1 MAMVAMGEKGGVEAL
16 LARPIQIAD
25 EVCTRA
31 GEADSFK
38 QECMDLKKQIQKL
51 SGLLRQAVR
60 ASSGAGLYER
70 PTRRIIQEINKVLE
84 KALVL
89 VTKCRRKRLFAITST
104 AAFKKIG
111 LLLDSSIGDVTW
123 LLNVS
128 ANDEDDDR
136 SQIGLP
142 PIATNDPM
150 LGLIWEQIARLHTGS
165 PSDKADAAASLL
177 SLAKDNPDRNAK
189 LIVEEGGITPLL
201 KLINYKE
208 TAVATT
214 AAAIAT
220 EAGVREGQEAAAR
233 TLGYLG
239 RDPDRVRE
247 MMEEGVCSAFAKVLK
262 DSPMKLQSTVAWALS
277 EMLSD
282 EPQPDWQD
290 RFAHSGVIRS
300 LVGHLAF
307 ESLQEGSKYLV
318 TGKPSVTIHSLVTT
332 SLASKVT
339 DAHTLAHLQ
348 KDTAAALGLPS
359 LSGLNLK
366 GRSAEDPAVKASLK
380 AEAAKALWKIAK
392 NNINTCKAI
401 TESKALL
408 CFAIMLEK
416 GQGHL
421 QYNSAM
427 AVMEIAAV
435 AEQTSE
441 LRRVAFKPNSPAA
454 KALVEQMLR
463 IITQDDED
471 AHLLMACIKAIGCL
485 ARTFPARETRLIAP
499 LVKHLDHREPSVC
512 REAAIALAKFG
523 CKENYLHMERCKSI
537 IEAGAAPFLI
547 QLVYFGDSG
556 VSGSQIPALILL
568 CYLALH
574 VGDSEAL
581 AKAEALSSL
590 EWASKQPHLV
600 QDPTLDKLLPE
611 AKGRLELYQSR
622 GSRFH

>member
-1 MAMVAMGEKGGVEAL
+1 M
-16 LARPIQIAD
+16 R
-25 EVCTRA
+25 
-31 GEADSFK
+31 
-38 QECMDLKKQIQKL
+38 
-51 SGLLRQAVR
+51 
-60 ASSGAGLYER
+60 
-70 PTRRIIQEINKVLE
+70 
-84 KALVL
+84 
-89 VTKCRRKRLFAITST
+89 
-104 AAFKKIG
+104 
-111 LLLDSSIGDVTW
+111 
-123 LLNVS
+123 
-128 ANDEDDDR
+128 
-136 SQIGLP
+136 
-142 PIATNDPM
+142 
-150 LGLIWEQIARLHTGS
+150 
-165 PSDKADAAASLL
+165 
-177 SLAKDNPDRNAK
+177 
-189 LIVEEGGITPLL
+189 
-201 KLINYKE
+201 
-208 TAVATT
+208 
-214 AAAIAT
+214 
-220 EAGVREGQEAAAR
+220 
-233 TLGYLG
+233 
-239 RDPDRVRE
+239 
-247 MMEEGVCSAFAKVLK
+247 
-262 DSPMKLQSTVAWALS
+262 LQSTVAWALS

-282 EPQPDWQD
+282 EPQADWQD
-290 RFAHSGVIRS
+290 RLAHSGVIRS

-318 TGKPSVTIHSLVTT
+318 TAKPTVTIHSLVTT

-366 GRSAEDPAVKASLK
+366 GRSAEDPAIKASLK
-380 AEAAKALWKIAK
+380 AEAAKALWKLSK

-416 GQGHL
+416 GQGDL

-427 AVMEIAAV
+427 AVMEITAV
-435 AEQTSE
+435 AEQNSE

-463 IITQDDED
+463 IITKDDED
-471 AHLLMACIKAIGCL
+471 SNLLMACIKAIGCL

-512 REAAIALAKFG
+512 REAAIALTKFG

-547 QLVYFGDSG
+547 QLVYFGEPG
-556 VSGSQIPALILL
+556 VSGSQTPALILL

-590 EWASKQPHLV
+590 EWASKQPPLV
-600 QDPTLDKLLPE
+600 QDPTLEKLLPE

-622 GSRFH
+622 GFRFH